1 MGETLPF
8 LRNSYW
14 ILRHGKSI
22 PNENGFIVSSMEN
35 GTLEG
40 FGLAP
45 EGIRQAK
52 LAGELLDEELK
63 AKNISIETV
72 RICYSPFSRT
82 TQTAK
87 IVADVLGISFESFQC
102 KEMTELRERCFGP
115 LFELLSHDKD
125 CHSER
130 TIGIAK
136 RATRLLSREE
146 HRDMQKYGSLM
157 RRILLHQLRV
167 QNLLQK
173 FVLDFLL
180 L

>member
-115 LFELLSHDKD
+115 LFELLSHDKYA
-125 CHSER
+125 E
-130 TIGIAK
+130 IW
-136 RATRLLSREE
+136 
-146 HRDMQKYGSLM
+146 
-157 RRILLHQLRV
+157 
-167 QNLLQK
+167 
-173 FVLDFLL
+173 VLDEEDPFTSVEGAESVAEVCSRLSIAL
-180 L
+180 TRMEAEYEGYFFTIVTKFSQ